1 MKVRDVMTTD
11 MDIVT
16 PNDTLR
22 TAARLLADLDSTAL
36 PVGENNQ
43 LVGTITDR
51 DIAVRIVAEG
61 RDPEKVTVGQAM
73 SRDVL
78 YCFES
83 ESAQDVSEK
92 MGDWWVRRLPVV
104 SRDKRLI
111 GIVSL
116 ADLTPLEVRQS
127 RAKIRSR
134 KSREQSAPVRR
145 RARGT
150 AIAS

>member
-116 ADLTPLEVRQS
+116 GDLTALEAPQPG
-127 RAKIRSR
+127 AAHAL
-134 KSREQSAPVRR
+134 SADRFLK
-145 RARGT
+145 
-150 AIAS
+150 

>member
-1 MKVRDVMTTD
+1 MKVRDVMTPD
-11 MDIVT
+11 LDIVT

-22 TAARLLADLDSTAL
+22 TAARLMADLDSTAL

-51 DIAVRIVAEG
+51 DITVQIVAEG

-73 SRDVL
+73 SCDVL
-78 YCFES
+78 YCYEG
-83 ESAQDVSEK
+83 ERAENVSQK

-104 SRDKRLI
+104 SREKRLI

-116 ADLTPLEVRQS
+116 GDLTALEKVHALPAGGF
-127 RAKIRSR
+127 AKI
-134 KSREQSAPVRR
+134 SAAAKQRR
-145 RARGT
+145 GG
-150 AIAS
+150 

>member
-1 MKVRDVMTTD
+1 MKVRDVMTPD

-22 TAARLLADLDSTAL
+22 TAARLMADLDSTAL

-78 YCFES
+78 YCFET
-83 ESAQDVSEK
+83 ENAQDVSEK

-104 SRDKRLI
+104 SREKRLI

-116 ADLTPLEVRQS
+116 GDLTALDAPQPGAVHAL
-127 RAKIRSR
+127 
-134 KSREQSAPVRR
+134 SADRFLK
-145 RARGT
+145 
-150 AIAS
+150 